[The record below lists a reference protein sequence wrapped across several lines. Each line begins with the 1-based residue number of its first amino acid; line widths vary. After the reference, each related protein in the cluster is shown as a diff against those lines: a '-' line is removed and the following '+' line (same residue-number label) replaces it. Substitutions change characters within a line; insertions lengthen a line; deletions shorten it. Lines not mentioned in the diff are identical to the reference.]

1 MAMFPELLEAL
12 GLPEGTTEED
22 VGTALLAAITLAVHD
37 EEPRLSLN
45 ELSQLIHG
53 FNAAHLLS
61 PLDTLSVLLPSGDP
75 ASRSIIRLLGIY
87 SPAKEVIMA
96 VQEALERLKCFG
108 GHVDDNEQSHSSP
121 QDQLILLIGVYASA
135 IPRLKLRRKSA
146 SDTLRSLM
154 VELEKAVRTHGD
166 GFSTNQGRSVI
177 RHTSSLVQEVSTWI
191 KRVTESTEEQASC
204 NEIMMNV
211 LSVIIETS
219 AHCIQ
224 SCAAKRAFAASFPT
238 LVVDKSLTANWEEG
252 EQAIQRAV
260 QAACAVGFPPSV
272 LTRKLSISRMILLAH
287 AFQELQIVD
296 NDLLSKVLPGTMSAF
311 QSSVALDEC
320 LALLLNILPNLKN
333 SAISPEI
340 ITPLCTIL
348 SSVASTHPDPSIRH
362 QCFRILSLLLSHSP
376 PTLRLEA
383 LKELTTDPHL
393 PQMRTAAVGLVKEA
407 VLEGLA
413 SSSQHIFASRV
424 FIQVFAPILF
434 RTNPQ
439 DFFSKNFNPEEMHDS
454 YEASRLIECLSL
466 YYVLLQR
473 DKANKTGI
481 RDRDIIINTE
491 KSFLAPLRMALAR
504 WEENH
509 VPNVP
514 MPIISLQISIERVEN
529 AIAALDI
536 VKGEKS

>member
-1 MAMFPELLEAL
+1 MVLMQRIYLF
-12 GLPEGTTEED
+12 
-22 VGTALLAAITLAVHD
+22 
-37 EEPRLSLN
+37 
-45 ELSQLIHG
+45 
-53 FNAAHLLS
+53 S

-96 VQEALERLKCFG
+96 VQEALERLECFG

-166 GFSTNQGRSVI
+166 GFSINQGRSVI

-260 QAACAVGFPPSV
+260 VSSHSINLHSIERLHGRTSKPPA
-272 LTRKLSISRMILLAH
+272 RRMILLAH

-348 SSVASTHPDPSIRH
+348 SSVASTHPGPSIRH

-509 VPNVP
+509 APNVP